1 MYFCALKFW
10 KNMEITIGQLLL
22 GAKAAKGVAVV
33 IDVFR
38 AFSVS
43 CYLFDKGVKAVYP
56 VADIA
61 IAYRLKQEHPEWLLI
76 GERNE
81 KKPEGFDYG
90 NSPTQFLS
98 DDLTGK
104 TIVHTTSSGTQGL
117 LAAAVG
123 ADVLLTGSFVN
134 ADAIVSYIKSLNPK
148 YVTLCCMGYATLYPT
163 EEDTFCAE
171 YIKAKLEGTAFDFE
185 QKTEEIKRTSGARF
199 FEGHAHAP
207 ESDYNLCLKTGV
219 FDFVLEAKP
228 LGDGIL
234 ELHKRV
240 TS

>member
-1 MYFCALKFW
+1 
-10 KNMEITIGQLLL
+10 MEITIGQLLP

-43 CYLFDKGVKAVYP
+43 CYLFDKGVKVVYP
-56 VADIA
+56 VADIE
-61 IAYRLKQEHPEWLLI
+61 IAYRLKQEHPDWLLI
-76 GERNE
+76 GERHE

-90 NSPTQFLS
+90 NSPTQFLH
-98 DDLTGK
+98 DDLFGK

-117 LAAAVG
+117 LAAAQG

-134 ADAIVSYIKSLNPK
+134 ADAIVKYIKKMNPAF
-148 YVTLCCMGYATLYPT
+148 VTLCCMGYATLYPT

-171 YIKAKLEGTAFDFE
+171 YIKAKLENNPFDFSA
-185 QKTEEIKRTSGARF
+185 KAAEIKRTSGARF

-207 ESDYNLCLKTGV
+207 ESDFNLCLKTGV
-219 FDFVLEAKP
+219 FDFVLDAKP
-228 LGDGIL
+228 VGEGIL

>member
-1 MYFCALKFW
+1 
-10 KNMEITIGQLLL
+10 MEITIGQLLP

-43 CYLFDKGVKAVYP
+43 CYLFDKGVKTVYP
-56 VADIA
+56 VADIE
-61 IAYRLKQEHPEWLLI
+61 IAYRLKKEHPDWLLI
-76 GERNE
+76 GERHE

-90 NSPTQFLS
+90 NSPSQFIGDNLS
-98 DDLTGK
+98 GK

-117 LAAAVG
+117 LAAAEG

-134 ADAIVSYIKSLNPK
+134 ADAIVAYIKKLNPN

-163 EEDTFCAE
+163 EEDTYCAE
-171 YIKAKLEGTAFDFE
+171 YIKARLEDTPFNFDE
-185 QKTEEIKRTSGARF
+185 KAEDIKRTSGARF

-207 ESDYNLCLKTGV
+207 KSDYDLCLKTGV

-228 LGDGIL
+228 LGEGIL
-234 ELHKRV
+234 ELHKTFV
-240 TS
+240 NYEL